1 MPTKPKMIAWILGAI
16 ASFAVSSVESK
27 IAPRTTVYP
36 TAKRLGV
43 LVAGVFLLEYATTG
57 VSLAV
62 AKKMKID
69 PKVLFES

>member
-1 MPTKPKMIAWILGAI
+1 MPTKPKMIAWILGGI
-16 ASFAVSSVESK
+16 VGLSVGGAENK
-27 IAPRTTVYP
+27 IAPRNTVYP

-57 VSLAV
+57 ISLAI